1 MKAAQAL
8 YKKELVGYFQSPV
21 AYVFL
26 IVFLL
31 STVGTT
37 FFLGRFFESG
47 QASLEIFFLFHPWL
61 YLFLVPAAG
70 MGLWAEER
78 SQGTLEILFTLP
90 ISLWG
95 AVTAKFLAA
104 WSFLGIALALTFPM
118 VLTLWYL
125 GSPDNGVMLAGYL
138 GSFLMAGAY
147 LQKDHPKS
155 RRTLEKV
162 YELFPVLEQ
171 RSPQIAGTLSGGE
184 QQMLAIGRAFMSEPK
199 LLCIDEP
206 STGLAPLVR
215 REVFEKISEINR
227 MGITILLVEQEVSL
241 VFKMSCRNYV
251 LSSGK
256 IIAQGS
262 GQQLLE
268 DEVLRKTY
276 LGL

>member
-147 LQKDHPKS
+147 LAVSSLTSALTRNQVIS
-155 RRTLEKV
+155 FILSV
-162 YELFPVLEQ
+162 ILCFGLVL
-171 RSPQIAGTLSGGE
+171 AGWGVFMEILSGFLPQSVTEWISNFSFTTHFQSLLRGVIDLGDLTYFFSLI
-184 QQMLAIGRAFMSEPK
+184 LAG
-199 LLCIDEP
+199 LWT
-206 STGLAPLVR
+206 TGLVLD
-215 REVFEKISEINR
+215 
-227 MGITILLVEQEVSL
+227 
-241 VFKMSCRNYV
+241 FKR
-251 LSSGK
+251 GR
-256 IIAQGS
+256 
-262 GQQLLE
+262 
-268 DEVLRKTY
+268 D
-276 LGL
+276 